1 MTIEFLGK
9 DPVHS
14 RPSSAPLPMLVSA
27 VLGFLLGIALL
38 IAIRPAINEPYD
50 VNPVAAPSG
59 PLSGV
64 ERGRQ
69 ADAARLEA
77 LADRW
82 VSDNCGHTDP
92 PKR

>member
-1 MTIEFLGK
+1 MTIELLGK
-9 DPVHS
+9 DPIHS
-14 RPSSAPLPMLVSA
+14 RPSSAPLPMLISA

-38 IAIRPAINEPYD
+38 IAINEPYD
-50 VNPVAAPSG
+50 VNPVAVPSG
-59 PLSGV
+59 QLSGV

-82 VSDNCGHTDP
+82 VSDNCGPTDR